1 MSPGVAWATVGALFV
16 ATVLLKSVGPVVTGG
31 RTLSPRALRVIV
43 LTPAAL
49 LGALV
54 AVQAFTDEGGDY
66 ALGARTLA
74 VAAAGVAVWRGIGVI
89 GVIVIAAVVAAGARA
104 IGLP

>member
-1 MSPGVAWATVGALFV
+1 ML
-16 ATVLLKSVGPVVTGG
+16 TGG

-54 AVQAFTDEGGDY
+54 AIETLTDADGHWT
-66 ALGARTLA
+66 LGARTLA
-74 VAAAGVAVWRGIGVI
+74 VAAAAVAVWRGVGVV
-89 GVIVIAAVVAAGARA
+89 GVIVLAALVAAGARA
-104 IGLP
+104 VGLD